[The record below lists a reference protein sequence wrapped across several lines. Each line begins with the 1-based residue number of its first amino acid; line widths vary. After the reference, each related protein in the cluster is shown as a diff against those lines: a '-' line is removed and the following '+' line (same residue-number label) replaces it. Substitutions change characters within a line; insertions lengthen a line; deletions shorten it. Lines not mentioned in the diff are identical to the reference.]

1 VRSANLRGG
10 SDAVSMTRSADISSD
25 PDLAGLML
33 RCHGVIPEIIII
45 VVAPFPPHAQPS
57 VTIGANGS
65 EWRFE
70 AGVLSPGVELLLPT
84 AASDLASGAW
94 QSAPQLTVKIS
105 WQ

>member
-1 VRSANLRGG
+1 
-10 SDAVSMTRSADISSD
+10 MTRSADISSD